1 MERGRKE
8 LAVVS
13 HEEVILQ
20 RQTWKRNG
28 ESVACVGGAFDLL
41 HPGHVRL
48 IEQARALADRLIVIV
63 IGDEGV
69 RAARERAKPGSS
81 AGRPVNP
88 ASERAEV
95 VAALASVDSVAVVE
109 GDLSAILGELKPDVF
124 AFGISNR
131 DRAPAGSLP
140 VDPNWAAYSKLEQIP
155 IEPGFS
161 TTLLIEKIQQSHA

>member
-1 MERGRKE
+1 

-20 RQTWKRNG
+20 RQAWKRNG

-48 IEQARALADRLIVIV
+48 FEQARALADRLIVIV

-95 VAALASVDSVAVVE
+95 VAALVAVDSVAVVE

-131 DRAPAGSLP
+131 DRTPAGSLP
-140 VDPNWAAYSKLEQIP
+140 VDPNWAAYSKLAQIP

>member
-1 MERGRKE
+1 M
-8 LAVVS
+8 S

-69 RAARERAKPGSS
+69 RAARERSKPGSS

>member
-1 MERGRKE
+1 
-8 LAVVS
+8 
-13 HEEVILQ
+13 
-20 RQTWKRNG
+20 
-28 ESVACVGGAFDLL
+28 
-41 HPGHVRL
+41 
-48 IEQARALADRLIVIV
+48 
-63 IGDEGV
+63 
-69 RAARERAKPGSS
+69 
-81 AGRPVNP
+81 VNP

-131 DRAPAGSLP
+131 DRTPAGSLP
-140 VDPNWAAYSKLEQIP
+140 VDPNWAAYSKLAQIP

>member
-1 MERGRKE
+1 M
-8 LAVVS
+8 S

-20 RQTWKRNG
+20 RQAWKRNG

-48 IEQARALADRLIVIV
+48 LEQARGMADRLIVVV
-63 IGDEGV
+63 IGDESV
-69 RAARERAKPGSS
+69 REARERTKPGSS

-88 ASERAEV
+88 ANERAEV
-95 VAALASVDSVAVVE
+95 VAALTAVDSVAVFE
-109 GDLSAILGELKPDVF
+109 RDLSAILAEVKPDVF

-131 DRAPAGSLP
+131 DRTPAGSLA
-140 VDPNWAAYSKLEQIP
+140 VDPDWAAYSKLAQIP

-161 TTLLIEKIQQSHA
+161 TTQLIEKIQQSHA